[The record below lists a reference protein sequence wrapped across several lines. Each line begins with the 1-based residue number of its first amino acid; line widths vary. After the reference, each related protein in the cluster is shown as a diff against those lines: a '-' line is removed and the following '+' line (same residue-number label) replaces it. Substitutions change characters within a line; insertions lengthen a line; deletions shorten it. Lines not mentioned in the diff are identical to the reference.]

1 MNPSYKLAFG
11 RSVQMCMWG
20 PGGSRKNYS
29 AVTGN
34 YVAGV
39 VAAENFFRAP
49 INVLRVGFKNAKFF
63 DFGALRPPDSWQVV
77 GNRGSVRMKRIADV
91 AFAPI
96 DPENPQPV
104 VMAMM
109 SADCPAVFA
118 LEHDEFGRE
127 IGCWFAHAGL
137 ECLVPKEPANRYSV
151 IETIWSARQS
161 KGFRGRI
168 EFYLSGGIGSCC
180 YGLENVDDL
189 RVRLSLRYGPKYEEI
204 LKTATKGPRRSS
216 PSVDLKE
223 VYMREVAR
231 AFFEI
236 SSVTFIAD
244 GHCTA
249 CLGQPG
255 NRTLWSNVYD
265 GGSKKVPL
273 NPRNF
278 LCWAWTPP
286 PPTPRR
292 AWLS

>member
-1 MNPSYKLAFG
+1 MNPSYRLAFG

-34 YVAGV
+34 YVDGV
-39 VAAENFFRAP
+39 EAAEKFFRAP
-49 INVLRVGFKNAKFF
+49 IKILRVGFKNPELV

-77 GNRGSVRMKRIADV
+77 GNRRSVRMERIADV

-109 SADCPAVFA
+109 NADCPAVFA
-118 LEHDEFGRE
+118 VEHDDRGRE

-168 EFYLSGGIGSCC
+168 EFYLSGGIGPCC

-189 RVRLSLRYGPKYEEI
+189 RVRLSLRYGPEYEEI
-204 LKTATKGPRRSS
+204 LKTATKGPRRGS

-249 CLGQPG
+249 CLGLPG
-255 NRTLWSNVYD
+255 IRTLWSNVYD
-265 GGSKKVPL
+265 GGSEKVPL

-292 AWLS
+292 PWLS

>member
-1 MNPSYKLAFG
+1 
-11 RSVQMCMWG
+11 MWG

-34 YVAGV
+34 YVDGV
-39 VAAENFFRAP
+39 EAAEKFFRAP
-49 INVLRVGFKNAKFF
+49 IKILRVGFKNPELV

-77 GNRGSVRMKRIADV
+77 GNRRSVRMERIADV

-109 SADCPAVFA
+109 NADCPAVFA
-118 LEHDEFGRE
+118 VEHDDRGRE

-168 EFYLSGGIGSCC
+168 EFYLSGGIGPCC

-189 RVRLSLRYGPKYEEI
+189 RVRLSLRYGPEYEEI
-204 LKTATKGPRRSS
+204 LKTATKGPRRGS

-249 CLGQPG
+249 CLGLPG
-255 NRTLWSNVYD
+255 IRTLWSNVYD
-265 GGSKKVPL
+265 GGSEKVPL

-292 AWLS
+292 PWLS

>member
-20 PGGSRKNYS
+20 PGGSRANFS
-29 AVTGN
+29 AITGD

-39 VAAENFFRAP
+39 TAAENFFRAP
-49 INVLRVGFKNAKFF
+49 INVLRVGFKNAEFV

-77 GNRGSVRMKRIADV
+77 GNRGSVRMERIADV
-91 AFAPI
+91 AFTPI

-109 SADCPAVFA
+109 NADCPAVFA
-118 LEHDEFGRE
+118 VEHDELGRE

-168 EFYLSGGIGSCC
+168 EFYLSGGIGPCC
-180 YGLENVDDL
+180 YGIKGLDDL
-189 RVRLSLRYGPKYEEI
+189 RVLLLRRYGRKAVPI
-204 LKTATKGPRRSS
+204 LKIATTGPRRDWQ
-216 PSVDLKE
+216 SVDLKE
-223 VYMREVAR
+223 VYTQEVAR
-231 AFFEI
+231 TFFEI
-236 SSVTFIAD
+236 SSVTFVAE
-244 GHCTA
+244 GYCTA
-249 CLGQPG
+249 CLGLPG

-265 GGSKKVPL
+265 GGSEKVPL
-273 NPRNF
+273 NPRNL

-292 AWLS
+292 PWLS